1 MEIVVVKCWLV
12 VQQRQRNL
20 GFSSLTYN
28 IRKSDGLDSD
38 AAQIRFDGGVWTMDL
53 AVAYV
58 AYILSSASK
67 LLSQFTS
74 GMVNS

>member
-1 MEIVVVKCWLV
+1 MLV
-12 VQQRQRNL
+12 ERLRHL